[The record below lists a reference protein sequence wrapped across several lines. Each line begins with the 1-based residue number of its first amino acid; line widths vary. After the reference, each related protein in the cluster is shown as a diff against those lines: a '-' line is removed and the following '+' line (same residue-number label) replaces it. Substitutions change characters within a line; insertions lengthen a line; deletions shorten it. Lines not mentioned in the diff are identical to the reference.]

1 MLQTETV
8 EDTLVV
14 RPEGKITVTNADQF
28 RQELNELVE
37 QGHLNLTIDLANV
50 DIIDSKGLGVFVV
63 CYKALG
69 EKNGTLTVVTDNED
83 FQKLFH
89 VMRLDEHFMVRA
101 SS

>member
-1 MLQTETV
+1 MLQTENTESTMV
-8 EDTLVV
+8 I
-14 RPEGKITVTNADQF
+14 RPEGKITALNADQY

-37 QGHLNLTIDLANV
+37 AGNLDLTIDLANV

-69 EKNGTLTVVTDNED
+69 EKGGKLTVVTDNED
-83 FQKLFH
+83 FRQLFH
-89 VMRLDEHFMVRA
+89 VMRLDEHFTVRG

>member
-1 MLQTETV
+1 MLQTETL

-14 RPEGKITVTNADQF
+14 RPEGRITVTDADQF
-28 RQELNELVE
+28 RQELHDLVE

-69 EKNGTLTVVTDNED
+69 EKDGTLTVVTDNKD
-83 FQKLFH
+83 FQQLFH
-89 VMRLDEHFMVRA
+89 VMRLDEHFTVRG